1 MEKTISSESLGFGK
15 LTSPEAENPIEED
28 SEYSADDVFA
38 LAKTDLDFLAALAMP
53 LVFKYFFPIVFKSI
67 WAWILNYI
75 YKERDFSQLAIG
87 LPRGFGKTIVI
98 KLMILYAI
106 IFTKKQFIL
115 IICENEEKAVSILS
129 DVEDMLNEPN
139 IKGAFGDWNLGM
151 QINQKSKKVFAFR
164 GRSIILKG
172 VGAGTGIRGIT
183 EKNRRPDLMIFDDI
197 QSREDSESEL
207 MSSNLEKWMVGT
219 AMKAKSPEGCLFCF
233 VANMYPTK
241 GSLLRKLKRNP
252 NWVKY
257 IVGGITEKGQSLW
270 EDLQPI
276 KQLLREFQND
286 LATGHPEIFYAEVLN
301 DENASV
307 NNLVDLSK
315 IPEWT
320 YQDEDISLGKFI
332 VIDPA
337 GNRSNSDSVA
347 IGGFNVYDGYPCL
360 TNLIE
365 EQLSP
370 GETIRK
376 ALTMAFEIG
385 TNIICVEST
394 GYQQSLLY
402 WFDFICQQSG
412 ITGFHFLELHSGMKD
427 KATRIVAMFKMLV
440 PGEIKLHPRVR
451 PQVFLQITQYNP
463 LRRDNIDNTLDLL
476 TYGPK
481 ALEMYGVLI
490 YNSTIINIQAH
501 EALPVIEHNSP
512 F

>member
-1 MEKTISSESLGFGK
+1 MEQITQSSTQEETQEEERASL
-15 LTSPEAENPIEED
+15 EADAEF
-28 SEYSADDVFA
+28 STDDVFA

-53 LVFKYFFPIVFKSI
+53 LVFKYFFPPVFKSI

-75 YKERDFSQLAIG
+75 TKIRDFSQIAIG

-98 KLMILYAI
+98 KLIILYAI

-115 IICENEEKAVSILS
+115 VICENEEKAVSIIS
-129 DVEDMLNEPN
+129 DVADMLNEQN
-139 IKGAFGDWNLGM
+139 IKAAFGDWNLALDTD
-151 QINQKSKKVFAFR
+151 QKSKKVFAFR

-183 EKNRRPDLMIFDDI
+183 EKNRRPDLMVFDDI

-207 MSSNLEKWMVGT
+207 MSSQLEKWMVGT
-219 AMKAKSPEGCLFCF
+219 AMKAKSPEGCLFLF

-241 GSLLRKLKRNP
+241 GSLLRKLKGNP

-257 IVGGITEKGQSLW
+257 IVGGILNDGTSLW

-286 LATGHPEIFYAEVLN
+286 LSTGHPEIFYAEVLN
-301 DENASV
+301 DENASI

-320 YQDEDISLGKFI
+320 YQDDDISLGKFI

-347 IGGFNVYDGYPCL
+347 IGGFNVFDGYPCL

-376 ALTMAFEIG
+376 ALMMAFEIG

-402 WFDFICQQSG
+402 WFDFICLQQG
-412 ITGFHFLELHSGMKD
+412 ITGFHFLELHSGMRD
-427 KATRIVAMFKMLV
+427 KATRIVSMFKML
-440 PGEIKLHPRVR
+440 PTGEVKLHPRVR
-451 PQVFLQITQYNP
+451 PAVFLQITQFNP
-463 LRRDNIDNTLDLL
+463 LRRDNVDNTLDLL

-490 YNSTIINIQAH
+490 YNSTIINMQEH
-501 EALPVIEHNSP
+501 EARKVITDNSP